1 MPVVTGLVVG
11 GIMAG
16 ASGGLSFLGAS
27 KAKKQ
32 ADEANRR
39 ALAAAQ
45 TTRQVNI
52 ATTRMQAVQQREK
65 LTRDTNLLLGQ
76 LAVSAA
82 ERNVLSAQ
90 SSRQAIDTTI
100 RGMMYNLSQIN
111 INRYLQ
117 EQQIIAQTQ
126 YPTQTAAPSPLLAGL
141 QGGLSGFT
149 TGFSIGSSIGGMS
162 GAPQPAQFNGS
173 APSIGYGGPNTFSS
187 PVGPNSMPSTG
198 PIPGFASYGI
208 QV

>member
-1 MPVVTGLVVG
+1 MPVTAGLIVG

-16 ASGGLSFLGAS
+16 ASGGLSFLGS
-27 KAKKQ
+27 NKAKKQ

-82 ERNVLSAQ
+82 ERGVLSAQ
-90 SSRQAIDTTI
+90 SSRQAMDTTI

-117 EQQIIAQTQ
+117 EQQIIASTQ
-126 YPTQTAAPSPLLAGL
+126 YPDQITAPSPLLAGL

-149 TGFSIGSSIGGMS
+149 TGFSIGSSFGPGGGSPTGGSSPAGGGQS
-162 GAPQPAQFNGS
+162 GAFGGS
-173 APSIGYGGPNTFSS
+173 MGPSFSGGSQSGAFGAPSG
-187 PVGPNSMPSTG
+187 
-198 PIPGFASYGI
+198 GFAGI